1 MMSRKM
7 KLLSAAIGAAV
18 LIATP
23 ALVRAVHKEGTP
35 VAQARDRAHGHAYNA
50 DAVIGPDG
58 KLIGQPLTRTC
69 VPICSGTA
77 SRIDPGGRRGMR

>member
-58 KLIGQPLTRTC
+58 KLIGA
-69 VPICSGTA
+69 A
-77 SRIDPGGRRGMR
+77 SDPNVRSYLQRDGLPN